1 LLIACVGTPAS
12 CSTATLADGAADAVE
27 AADADVAGAASGAAF
42 SDGFEQLSHPPKTRA
57 ARPTK
62 TTEIAR
68 MFDPFAAA
76 LYSRVTSV

>member
-1 LLIACVGTPAS
+1 MCVGTPAS
-12 CSTATLADGAADAVE
+12 CSTATLAEGAADAVD
-27 AADADVAGAASGAAF
+27 AADADIAGAASGAAF

-62 TTEIAR
+62 ITEKAR
-68 MFDPFAAA
+68 MFDPLGCA